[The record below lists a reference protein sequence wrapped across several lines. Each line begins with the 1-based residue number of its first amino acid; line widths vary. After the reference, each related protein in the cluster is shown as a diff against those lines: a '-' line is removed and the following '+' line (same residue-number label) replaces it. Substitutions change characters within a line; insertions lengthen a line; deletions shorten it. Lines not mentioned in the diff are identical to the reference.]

1 MKRFIT
7 TASDP
12 YGLDTD
18 GLRARL
24 LAITG
29 SEEAADDSLA
39 AVAEWLDAM
48 KPDVIQLLRAEGH
61 SDSEQIGAGDAI
73 TALAMDVEGRVS
85 DSVYGLSYATFAGDG
100 DRSAAGSPKRRRM
113 LKNSPEVWERLQH
126 QHEPL

>member
-7 TASDP
+7 AASDS
-12 YGLDTD
+12 YGLDGD

-29 SEEAADDSLA
+29 SEEGADDSLA

-48 KPDVIQLLRAEGH
+48 KPDVIQLLRAEGRN
-61 SDSEQIGAGDAI
+61 DSEQIGAGDAI

-85 DSVYGLSYATFAGDG
+85 DSVYGLSYA
-100 DRSAAGSPKRRRM
+100 AGSPKRRRM
-113 LKNSPEVWERLQH
+113 LRNSPELQERLQ
-126 QHEPL
+126 EA